1 MASTAPSIAQLR
13 AFVAVSRLRHFG
25 DAAAQLGISQPT
37 LSQLLSKLEFNLGL
51 QLVERSSRS
60 VLVTPAG
67 QRLLP
72 HAEAAVEAVDAI
84 VDAVEPA
91 GWLSGSLRMGVIPTI
106 APYLLPAMLGELR
119 HEAPDIKLVV
129 REDQTHRLV
138 DALRRGEIDVALL
151 ALPVNEPGLTAR
163 PVYDEDFVLAVG
175 ANSGLARATG
185 VELEALGRQPLLL
198 LDEGHCLRDQA
209 LEVCVLANV
218 ADAGHDAARASS
230 LATIVQLVAAGMGA
244 TLLPATAVPVEAR
257 GASLGIATF
266 AAPIPGR
273 RVGMVWRATNSRA
286 EQFDDFAEMIRHA
299 VVNAGLPARPVRE
312 PITSTR

>member
-1 MASTAPSIAQLR
+1 MPACPRVAEGRRFPLLHLPRLWLR
-13 AFVAVSRLRHFG
+13 RLAWLTLAVYFAGGLLFLGLRHFALPQVPAYRAEVAG
-25 DAAAQLGISQPT
+25 LLSRSLGLPVEIDSLSADWEGLRPTFRLGGLTIKDAAYW
-37 LSQLLSKLEFNLGL
+37 
-51 QLVERSSRS
+51 
-60 VLVTPAG
+60 
-67 QRLLP
+67 
-72 HAEAAVEAVDAI
+72 HAFGFDQFVHALTYIAI
-84 VDAVEPA
+84 
-91 GWLSGSLRMGVIPTI
+91 
-106 APYLLPAMLGELR
+106 
-119 HEAPDIKLVV
+119 
-129 REDQTHRLV
+129 
-138 DALRRGEIDVALL
+138 VALL
-151 ALPVNEPGLTAR
+151 ALPVNEPGLTAH

-175 ANSGLARATG
+175 ANSGLARATD
-185 VELEALGRQPLLL
+185 VELEVLGRQPLLL

-312 PITSTR
+312 PITSAR

>member
-37 LSQLLSKLEFNLGL
+37 LSQLLSKLELNLGL

-151 ALPVNEPGLTAR
+151 ALPVNEPGLTAH

-175 ANSGLARATG
+175 ANSGLARATD
-185 VELEALGRQPLLL
+185 VELEVLGRQPLLL